1 MIKVSYNKNKD
12 SFFVWIDDSIS
23 KILEVGKYFVV
34 DVRGNKTT
42 ISKDVYDRIV
52 CFVRSNNI
60 RSIKIID
67 RRIPC
72 IIENENEYEEE
83 MSICR

>member
-12 SFFVWIDDSIS
+12 SFFVWIDDSVS
-23 KILEVGKYFVV
+23 QILEIGKYFVI

-52 CFVRSNNI
+52 RFVRSNNI
-60 RSIKIID
+60 RSIKIIE
-67 RRIPC
+67 RRIPRFL
-72 IIENENEYEEE
+72 ENENEYEEE
-83 MSICR
+83 MSLCR